1 MHHFPFHVRDF
12 SHSTARCE
20 LVEIGLYVRLMME
33 YYADEAALTDDVEE
47 LAYKVGARTQPEKK
61 SLARVLDRFFDHDAV
76 RKCFV
81 QARCE
86 AVIMDYRKSGVQ
98 SRYANLGRH
107 WEKVNPGVERPSYD
121 VFVVNP
127 DSWFEEG
134 TGRVRKVTGRNSLVL
149 VSESPDSPALPL
161 PQSQPETNNQE
172 PITSTPIVPK
182 GTALMGDVAEAVYEL
197 YPKKVG
203 KVKAIAAIVK
213 VLKSGT
219 ITELDLQARVKG
231 YAEAT
236 AMWAEQDKTYIP
248 YPATWFNQQRY
259 LDDPA
264 TWTRQPSLAEKKE
277 RGGGGQPQ
285 PEMAAAVTELPVA
298 PEGWE
303 DAMPELYGP
312 GWREHYG
319 AFEMMLP
326 ADQRQVRAWLLA
338 NRGQAAQATRC
349 CVNNELG
356 N

>member
-20 LVEIGLYVRLMME
+20 LLEVGLYVRLMME

-61 SLARVLDRFFDHDAV
+61 SLARVLARFFEHDRE

-86 AVIMDYRKSGVQ
+86 AVILDYRKSGVQ

-107 WEKVNPGVERPSYD
+107 WEKVNPGVERPSYE
-121 VFVVNP
+121 VFMVNP

-134 TGRVRKVTGRNSLVL
+134 TGRVRKVTGRNHLVL
-149 VSESPDSPALPL
+149 VSDSPDAPGLPL

-182 GTALMGDVAEAVYEL
+182 GTPSIESVAESVYML
-197 YPKKVG
+197 YPRKEAKKA
-203 KVKAIAAIVK
+203 AIKAIVK
-213 VLKSGT
+213 VLKEGK
-219 ITELDLQARVKG
+219 ITELDLQAKVRS

-236 AMWAEQDKTYIP
+236 AKWSEQDRTYIP
-248 YPATWFNQQRY
+248 HPATWFNRGSY

-264 TWTRQPSLAEKKE
+264 TWTRQPSQAQKKE
-277 RGGGGQPQ
+277 RGGGGAPQ
-285 PEMAAAVTELPVA
+285 AEGVLPLTELPQA

-303 DAMPELYGP
+303 EAMMALYGP
-312 GWREHYG
+312 GWQEHYG
-319 AFEMMLP
+319 AFETMLP
-326 ADQRQVRAWLLA
+326 DDQRQVRAWLKA
-338 NRGQAAQATRC
+338 NRGWAAPETR
-349 CVNNELG
+349 
-356 N
+356 